1 MFAGAG
7 MNEQTAEE
15 RDPPWYHALPSWWPV
30 AAFVIAAMVS
40 GVEAYGQIADHGKR
54 IDKLEQLA
62 PELDRRMSQVVTRTE
77 DETAR
82 LDRIETK
89 LDRALSQQNIPH

>member
-1 MFAGAG
+1 
-7 MNEQTAEE
+7 MNDHVEEE
-15 RDPPWYHALPSWWPV
+15 REPRWFQVLPGWWPV
-30 AAFVIAAMVS
+30 AAFIVAAMVS

-62 PELDRRMSQVVTRTE
+62 PELDHRMAQVVTRTE

-89 LDRALSQQNIPH
+89 LDRALSQQSIPH